1 MGAST
6 PWRLTIQEHTLD
18 TKEDIVNSITMT
30 RPKRPVS
37 PRIKRRAEA
46 LGSRLRTARMR
57 RSITASEVAA
67 RAGVSRPTLQRLE
80 RGSLQVSLA
89 VLARVL
95 EVLGLDDG
103 LDVLATSDE
112 LGERLSD
119 ARLTRPRRSTKPSL
133 ADEL

>member
-1 MGAST
+1 
-6 PWRLTIQEHTLD
+6 
-18 TKEDIVNSITMT
+18 
-30 RPKRPVS
+30 
-37 PRIKRRAEA
+37 
-46 LGSRLRTARMR
+46 MR